1 MEPFEYV
8 VVLTSLIIGLGITQ
22 ILTGV
27 ADMVAQ
33 YRKVNFSTPHSIY
46 VMVIFLLHIQ
56 EWWINYEYAKHI
68 EVWSLQTVFGILIYP
83 ILLFIQARL
92 LFPTGPRSG
101 DTDMVMYYEDQWR
114 WLFSIGAWT
123 VIISIWHD
131 ILVQEIPLMEEIP
144 KFVLLA
150 IYIGL
155 VVFNVKKKIVHIA
168 FLGLLLI
175 ALLIYIATDP
185 QVLTMEM

>member
-8 VVLTSLIIGLGITQ
+8 VVLTSLIIGLGIAQ
-22 ILTGV
+22 ILIGV
-27 ADMVAQ
+27 ADMVAH
-33 YRKVNFSTPHSIY
+33 YRKVNFSIPHSIY
-46 VMVIFLLHIQ
+46 VLVIFLLHIQ
-56 EWWINYEYAKHI
+56 EWWINYAYAKHI

-92 LFPTGPRSG
+92 LFPTGLRSR
-101 DTDMVMYYEDQWR
+101 DADMVMYYEDQWR

-131 ILVQEIPLMEEIP
+131 ILIEGYSLVEEIP
-144 KFVLLA
+144 KFALLA

-155 VVFNVKKKIVHIA
+155 VVFNIKNKKVHIA
-168 FLGLLLI
+168 FLGLLLA
-175 ALLIYIATDP
+175 ALLYYIATDP
-185 QVLTMEM
+185 QVLTVNM